1 MSPTHYAV
9 PRGGNGG
16 GGSLRL
22 PDFNMEKT
30 DMGEGEAVAN
40 LSCILSLYTYV
51 CLMFLHFVLVV
62 FVYLHTDFGIK
73 VISRHKII

>member
-1 MSPTHYAV
+1 MVKSATMSPTHYAV

-40 LSCILSLYTYV
+40 LSCILSL
-51 CLMFLHFVLVV
+51 
-62 FVYLHTDFGIK
+62 
-73 VISRHKII
+73 